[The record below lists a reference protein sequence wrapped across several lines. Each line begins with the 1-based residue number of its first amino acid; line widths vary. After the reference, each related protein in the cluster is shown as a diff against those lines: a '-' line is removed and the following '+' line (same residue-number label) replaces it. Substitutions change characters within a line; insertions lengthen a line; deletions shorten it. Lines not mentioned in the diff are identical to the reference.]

1 MVLRCEEPQ
10 LNNSSLVEQMYERSD
25 SSSKVVSTI
34 LRGKWSVDV
43 LSCLQKKPYRN
54 GELLRQLDGVSQRI
68 LTRTLRSLGRA
79 GLVARRV
86 TTSKPIAV
94 EYCLTPMGKTFMLP
108 LTSICR
114 WAERHHK
121 GLTATCA
128 PSSK

>member
-1 MVLRCEEPQ
+1 
-10 LNNSSLVEQMYERSD
+10 MYERSD

-68 LTRTLRSLGRA
+68 LTRTLRSLERT
-79 GLVARRV
+79 GLVARHV

-94 EYCLTPMGKTFMLP
+94 EYCL
-108 LTSICR
+108 R
-114 WAERHHK
+114 QWA
-121 GLTATCA
+121 GLSCHR
-128 PSSK
+128 